1 MTVNAVVLWRIE
13 QMAVILKICILEK
26 ETRTKL
32 DIVSRQFNESDPN
45 LHLKPQQATRT
56 ALLSLVGMLYRML
69 YGNTLLGGLG
79 LDRSP
84 LYPRFRGTYCEHQ
97 MSKEKRENEQTIIP

>member
-1 MTVNAVVLWRIE
+1 MGTNTRLDVSESEEDILDGNVFLRKKLLWWVTVNAVVLWRIE

-56 ALLSLVGMLYRML
+56 ALLSLVGMLYRVCCM
-69 YGNTLLGGLG
+69 GTLSLEG
-79 LDRSP
+79 
-84 LYPRFRGTYCEHQ
+84 
-97 MSKEKRENEQTIIP
+97 